1 MEMETITIKRFTETE
16 LAKELR
22 QQYIKNPP
30 EGMTSDEVLDMS
42 DDDLLDMDYF
52 LHEFDELDD
61 DDFGEE
67 GFYIF

>member
-1 MEMETITIKRFTETE
+1 MKRFTETE

-52 LHEFDELDD
+52 LHEFD
-61 DDFGEE
+61 
-67 GFYIF
+67 

>member
-1 MEMETITIKRFTETE
+1 MKRFTETE

-42 DDDLLDMDYF
+42 DDDLLDICLLYTSDAA
-52 LHEFDELDD
+52 DE
-61 DDFGEE
+61 
-67 GFYIF
+67 

>member
-1 MEMETITIKRFTETE
+1 MEMETITMKRFTETE

-52 LHEFDELDD
+52 CLLYTSPSPRDTR
-61 DDFGEE
+61 
-67 GFYIF
+67 

>member
-1 MEMETITIKRFTETE
+1 METITMKRFTETE
-16 LAKELR
+16 LAKEPR